1 MNYYEYKRTTI
12 RVYRPLLPFQCHCC
26 DELSPFAWIF
36 FGVELCSYS
45 QLGLG
50 QFCKGRQEGL
60 AHSADVSRVFGPSL
74 PPLALPIHQIY
85 QSGRRPYRSPSYPL
99 QAYDY
104 SRTLPGGGGQLQ
116 NSLYRCMRWGFRSLP
131 IAAHG
136 KKTITI
142 QTYTEDHLLVHEYIV
157 QYINK

>member
-12 RVYRPLLPFQCHCC
+12 RVYRPLLPFQCHRC

-36 FGVELCSYS
+36 FGVELCTYS

-60 AHSADVSRVFGPSL
+60 AHSADVSRVFGPFL
-74 PPLALPIHQIY
+74 LPLALPIHQIY

-104 SRTLPGGGGQLQ
+104 SRALPGGEG
-116 NSLYRCMRWGFRSLP
+116 NFKILYTDVWAGVLEAYPLRRME
-131 IAAHG
+131 
-136 KKTITI
+136 KKTNNHTNLYGRSFAS
-142 QTYTEDHLLVHEYIV
+142 T
-157 QYINK
+157 